1 MEYKYLLSKYYFRSF
16 ALGLLVTILNMNVVC
31 SLKLFQVTGV
41 FGSVSSRNIMQ
52 ALIKGK

>member
-1 MEYKYLLSKYYFRSF
+1 MEYKYLLSKYYYRSF